1 MNIEKII
8 KLKEGNIMSTTSERE
23 IALWLL
29 AVKMR
34 GVFEY
39 PTLHPQDIFN
49 ACVNYVSSN
58 GCKSR
63 AEFES
68 IVVYLLK
75 DNAHCKQVL
84 LEG

>member
-1 MNIEKII
+1 
-8 KLKEGNIMSTTSERE
+8 MSTTSERE

-29 AVKMR
+29 AGKMR
-34 GVFEY
+34 SVFQY
-39 PTLHPQDIFN
+39 PTLHPHDIFN
-49 ACVNYVSSN
+49 ACMNYVSSD

-75 DNAHCKQVL
+75 DNGYCKQVL

>member
-1 MNIEKII
+1 
-8 KLKEGNIMSTTSERE
+8 MSTTSERE
-23 IALWLL
+23 IALLIL
-29 AVKMR
+29 AEKMR
-34 GVFEY
+34 GVIKY
-39 PTLHPQDIFN
+39 PTVHPQDIFN
-49 ACVNYVSSN
+49 ACINYVSSN

>member
-1 MNIEKII
+1 
-8 KLKEGNIMSTTSERE
+8 MSTTSERE

-29 AVKMR
+29 SYKMR
-34 GVFEY
+34 SVFNY
-39 PTLHPQDIFN
+39 PTLHPRDIKE
-49 ACVNYVSSN
+49 ACNNYVSG

-68 IVVYLLK
+68 IVIYLFCDK
-75 DNAHCKQVL
+75 RYARDIL

>member
-1 MNIEKII
+1 
-8 KLKEGNIMSTTSERE
+8 MSTTSERE
-23 IALWLL
+23 LALWLL
-29 AVKMR
+29 TVKMR
-34 GVFEY
+34 SVFKY
-39 PTLHPQDIFN
+39 PTLHPHGIFN
-49 ACVNYVSSN
+49 ACMNYVSSD

-68 IVVYLLK
+68 IVVYLFK